1 MEGNFIITGGAMGFG
16 EEFSRRVLE
25 GGGRVVVADKNEE
38 KGMETCMNFQQKFGA
53 SSCCFQYL
61 DVTKKEDWETLWTAA
76 EKFFAGKISVLV
88 NNAGVSP
95 VVGFELCMKINLDGV
110 LLGCNLFEEKLGKH
124 NGGPG
129 GLVVNTASLA
139 GLVCGFNQKNLSYQ
153 IAKHGVVAATKSFG
167 NTKVVRKTGIK
178 HVAIC
183 PYFAK
188 TAILNGLPD
197 VDKMVKALPFGMTTV
212 ERVGEA
218 FQQIVMDQRSGS
230 CLVVMPGCPL
240 TYYPDMSEATPVV
253 VFMLSKILAVLGVKT
268 VHPNMMG
275 PLLAFLIFLLFGV
288 FHFILSYLGI

>member
-1 MEGNFIITGGAMGFG
+1 MGFG

-38 KGMETCMNFQQKFGA
+38 KGNETCLNFQEKFGA

-76 EKFFAGKISVLV
+76 EKFFEGKISVLV

-95 VVGFELCMKINLDGV
+95 VLGFDLCMEINLAGV
-110 LLGCNLFEEKLGKH
+110 LLGCNIFEEKLGKQ

-139 GLVCGFNQKNLSYQ
+139 GIVYGFNQKNLSYQ
-153 IAKHGVVAATKSFG
+153 ISKHGVVAATRSFG
-167 NTKVVRKTGIK
+167 HNKVFRKTGIK

-197 VDKMVKALPFGMTTV
+197 LDKIIKALPFGMTTV
-212 ERVGEA
+212 GRVGEA
-218 FQQIVMDQRSGS
+218 FQQIVADQRSGS
-230 CLVVMPGCPL
+230 LLVVMPGCPL
-240 TYYPDMSEATPVV
+240 TYYPDMSEVIPVV
-253 VFMLSKILAVLGVKT
+253 VFMLSKILAVFGVRT
-268 VHPNMMG
+268 VYPNMLG
-275 PLLAFLIFLLFGV
+275 PLLVVLIFLLFCA
-288 FHFILSYLGI
+288 FHYLLSFLGM